1 MPFLRF
7 HAVEKSRLDLV
18 GERLISEIVRTL
30 GCPRETV
37 VIEAIDSSFISGHE
51 QFQAYPFV
59 KVEYFK
65 RPLEQQNAVAKII
78 FEEIEKAVIFLQ
90 ILPLFSII
98 IIKFVHSIK
107 CNDYDGSK

>member
-51 QFQAYPFV
+51 QFQAYLFV
-59 KVEYFK
+59 KVEYLSV
-65 RPLEQQNAVAKII
+65 RWNSEMRWQR
-78 FEEIEKAVIFLQ
+78 
-90 ILPLFSII
+90 LFSS
-98 IIKFVHSIK
+98 V
-107 CNDYDGSK
+107 

>member
-59 KVEYFK
+59 G
-65 RPLEQQNAVAKII
+65 KII
-78 FEEIEKAVIFLQ
+78 FECLKEIGFPESVVYFSFLEKDCYYENGEVI
-90 ILPLFSII
+90 
-98 IIKFVHSIK
+98 K
-107 CNDYDGSK
+107 

>member
-37 VIEAIDSSFISGHE
+37 VLEVVNSSFVTGENQSS
-51 QFQAYPFV
+51 AYPFV

-65 RPLEQQNAVAKII
+65 RSLEQQNMVAKII
-78 FEEIEKAVIFLQ
+78 FECLKEIGYPESDAYFSFLEKDCCYENGEVI
-90 ILPLFSII
+90 
-98 IIKFVHSIK
+98 K
-107 CNDYDGSK
+107 

>member
-1 MPFLRF
+1 M
-7 HAVEKSRLDLV
+7 DLV

-37 VIEAIDSSFISGHE
+37 VIEAIDSLLFLDTSNSSP
-51 QFQAYPFV
+51 AYPFV

-78 FEEIEKAVIFLQ
+78 FECLKEIGYPESDVYFSFLEKDCYYENGEVI
-90 ILPLFSII
+90 
-98 IIKFVHSIK
+98 K
-107 CNDYDGSK
+107 

>member
-18 GERLISEIVRTL
+18 GERLTSEIVRTL

-37 VIEAIDSSFISGHE
+37 VIETIDSSFISGHE

-78 FEEIEKAVIFLQ
+78 FECLKEIGYPESDVYFSFLEKDCYYENGEVI
-90 ILPLFSII
+90 
-98 IIKFVHSIK
+98 K
-107 CNDYDGSK
+107 

>member
-78 FEEIEKAVIFLQ
+78 FECLKEIGYPESDVYFSFLEKDCYFENGEVI
-90 ILPLFSII
+90 
-98 IIKFVHSIK
+98 K
-107 CNDYDGSK
+107 

>member
-37 VIEAIDSSFISGHE
+37 VLEVVNSSFVTVENQSS
-51 QFQAYPFV
+51 AYPFV

-65 RPLEQQNAVAKII
+65 RSLEQQNMVAKII
-78 FEEIEKAVIFLQ
+78 FECLKEIGYPESDAYFSFLEKDCYYENGEVI
-90 ILPLFSII
+90 
-98 IIKFVHSIK
+98 K
-107 CNDYDGSK
+107 

>member
-37 VIEAIDSSFISGHE
+37 VIETIDSSFISGHE

-78 FEEIEKAVIFLQ
+78 FECLKEIGYPESYVYFSFLEKDCYYENGEVI
-90 ILPLFSII
+90 
-98 IIKFVHSIK
+98 K
-107 CNDYDGSK
+107 

>member
-37 VIEAIDSSFISGHE
+37 VIETIDSSFISGHE
-51 QFQAYPFV
+51 QFQAYPF
-59 KVEYFK
+59 VEYFK

-78 FEEIEKAVIFLQ
+78 FECLKEIGYPESDVYFSFLEKDCYYENGEVI
-90 ILPLFSII
+90 
-98 IIKFVHSIK
+98 K
-107 CNDYDGSK
+107 

>member
-37 VIEAIDSSFISGHE
+37 VLEVVNSSFVTGENQSS
-51 QFQAYPFV
+51 AYPFV

-65 RPLEQQNAVAKII
+65 RSLEQQNMVAKII
-78 FEEIEKAVIFLQ
+78 FECLKEIGYPESDAYFSFLEKNYYYKNREVI
-90 ILPLFSII
+90 
-98 IIKFVHSIK
+98 K
-107 CNDYDGSK
+107 

>member
-37 VIEAIDSSFISGHE
+37 VLEVMNSSFISGE
-51 QFQAYPFV
+51 NPSPAYPFV

-78 FEEIEKAVIFLQ
+78 FECLKEIGYPESDVYFSLLEKDCYYENGEVI
-90 ILPLFSII
+90 
-98 IIKFVHSIK
+98 K
-107 CNDYDGSK
+107 

>member
-18 GERLISEIVRTL
+18 GERLISESVRNL

-37 VIEAIDSSFISGHE
+37 VIETIDSSFISGHE

-78 FEEIEKAVIFLQ
+78 FECLKEIGYPESDVYFSFLEKDCYYENGEVI
-90 ILPLFSII
+90 
-98 IIKFVHSIK
+98 K
-107 CNDYDGSK
+107 

>member
-18 GERLISEIVRTL
+18 GERLISEIVQVL

-37 VIEAIDSSFISGHE
+37 VLEVMNYSFVSGFDQLE
-51 QFQAYPFV
+51 AYPFV

-65 RPLEQQNAVAKII
+65 RPLDQQNAVAKII
-78 FEEIEKAVIFLQ
+78 YECLKEVGYSESDVYFSFLDKERYYENGEVIKL
-90 ILPLFSII
+90 
-98 IIKFVHSIK
+98 
-107 CNDYDGSK
+107 